1 MKMYS
6 LCALKFPLVLGLL
19 ALAPHGFA
27 AGFDCGKASSSVEKM
42 ICATPA
48 VSAQDDTLGRLYK
61 WRLEEASI
69 ANKPGITAAQKSWI
83 AQKRDTCSTSDC
95 LSSAYEA
102 RIVELAAIKFNGGS
116 ATYVG
121 EAAEV
126 ARITKQIQQD
136 LRKVGITQPL
146 GTCSHVLSLDSHPKS
161 YGAFCDLGK
170 QKPVEICDE
179 NMAGNLAVNFYGFEQ
194 TSAGLAAFT
203 QAVCP
208 GG

>member
-6 LCALKFPLVLGLL
+6 LRALKFPLALGLM

-42 ICATPA
+42 ICANPS
-48 VSAQDDTLGRLYK
+48 VSAQDDTLSRLYK
-61 WRLEEASI
+61 WVLEEAPA
-69 ANKPGITAAQKSWI
+69 ANKPNITAAQKSWI
-83 AQKRDTCSTSDC
+83 AQKRNTCTAADC
-95 LSSAYEA
+95 LSSAYDA
-102 RIVELAAIKFNGGS
+102 RIQELAAIKFSGGS
-116 ATYVG
+116 ATYIG

-161 YGAFCDLGK
+161 YGAFCDLGS
-170 QKPVEICDE
+170 QRSVEVCDE
-179 NMAGNLAVNFYGFEQ
+179 NMFGNLAVNFSFER
-194 TSAGLAAFT
+194 TGASLAAFT
-203 QAVCP
+203 QSVCP